1 MKKSILTFALFSLVV
16 LTSFTTLTSPNE
28 TGDDDDTGTP
38 TTTTDRN
45 DSGGAGGGSAGQN
58 VGGSVGGKKD
68 IVADILPVKMEYT
81 NIEGQNINIRNKSD
95 F

>member
-16 LTSFTTLTSPNE
+16 LTSFTTFTSPNE

-38 TTTTDRN
+38 TTTTDDASRR
-45 DSGGAGGGSAGQN
+45 DTGGQHQGGSD
-58 VGGSVGGKKD
+58 KKD
-68 IVADILPVKMEYT
+68 IIQTVVPFAPQYPNQEIPSRKKL
-81 NIEGQNINIRNKSD
+81 D